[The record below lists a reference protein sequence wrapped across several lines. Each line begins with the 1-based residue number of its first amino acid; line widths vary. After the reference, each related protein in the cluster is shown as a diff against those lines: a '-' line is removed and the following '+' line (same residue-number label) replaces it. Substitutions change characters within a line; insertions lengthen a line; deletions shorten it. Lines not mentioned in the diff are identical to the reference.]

1 MNGTAFNICFQTVML
16 GLEGRRLSEF
26 DDIEGDGDEAVVQE
40 PAEAPEAAAEMVP
53 GACLSCG
60 NPVGGAFCAWC
71 GQKNDDLRRS
81 SFLLARDFMRDT
93 LGFESRMWRTLG
105 LMAIA
110 PGLVPKNYAHG
121 KRSRFTPPVR
131 MFLVVSFLFFVTI
144 ALTKTLFFAV
154 EVRQANAVEQAALA
168 ELSEAEDE
176 ALPSPSIEC
185 GLSLGARFFVK
196 EVDLEKNDDL
206 WNACVE
212 QVREQGRTEI
222 ESGEN
227 IQIGEELSESGFGT
241 ADATLLMDR
250 VLNGAEW
257 LVADPGALNNAFNNW
272 LPRVLFLMTPI
283 LALIMTLFIRGRDA
297 LIFDHLVLSFYTHAT
312 AFGIIALALI
322 LAQFNVPFTGSG
334 AFLGIAIYYF
344 AALKRAYGRGWVKTI
359 WTALMSGFLYWLILL
374 SVVMAIV
381 SSIIWQAS
389 A

>member
-1 MNGTAFNICFQTVML
+1 M
-16 GLEGRRLSEF
+16 SEF
-26 DDIEGDGDEAVVQE
+26 DDIDGGGEEAGTAEPTESPELTVV
-40 PAEAPEAAAEMVP
+40 PV
-53 GACLSCG
+53 ACLSCG
-60 NPVGGAFCAWC
+60 NPVGGTFCAWC

-81 SFLLARDFMRDT
+81 SFLLARDLMRDT

-154 EVRQANAVEQAALA
+154 EVRKADAAEQAILS
-168 ELSEAEDE
+168 ELSEEEGDL
-176 ALPSPSIEC
+176 LPSPSIEC

-196 EVDLEKNDDL
+196 EKDLETNEDL
-206 WNACVE
+206 WNECLE
-212 QVREQGRTEI
+212 QVRAQGRSEI
-222 ESGEN
+222 ESGQN
-227 IQIGEELSESGFGT
+227 IQLGAELSESGIGK
-241 ADATLLMDR
+241 ADAALLMDR
-250 VLNGAEW
+250 IINGAEW

-283 LALIMTLFIRGRDA
+283 LALIMTVFIRGRDA

-322 LAQFNVPFTGSG
+322 LAQFGVPNTGIG
-334 AFLGIAIYYF
+334 AFFGIAIYYF

-359 WTALMSGFLYWLILL
+359 WTAFMSGMIYWLILL

-381 SSIIWQAS
+381 SNITWQAS

>member
-1 MNGTAFNICFQTVML
+1 M
-16 GLEGRRLSEF
+16 SEF
-26 DDIEGDGDEAVVQE
+26 DDIDGDGEEGVAAE
-40 PAEAPEAAAEMVP
+40 PSEAPDAALAAVS
-53 GACLSCG
+53 CLSCG
-60 NPVGGAFCAWC
+60 NPVGGTFCAWC

-121 KRSRFTPPVR
+121 RRSRFTPPVR

-154 EVRQANAVEQAALA
+154 EVREADEAAQAVLT
-168 ELSEAEDE
+168 ELSEGEDE
-176 ALPSPSIEC
+176 ILPSPSIEC

-196 EVDLEKNDDL
+196 EKDIASNQEL
-206 WNACVE
+206 WNACLE
-212 QVREQGRTEI
+212 QVRTQGRSEI
-222 ESGEN
+222 QSGEN
-227 IQIGEELSESGFGT
+227 IQIGEELSESGFGEE
-241 ADATLLMDR
+241 DATAIMER
-250 VLNGAEW
+250 VLTGANW

-283 LALIMTLFIRGRDA
+283 LALIMTVFIRGRDA

-322 LAQFNVPFTGSG
+322 LAQFGVPYTGTG
-334 AFLGIAIYYF
+334 AFFGIAIYYF

-359 WTALMSGFLYWLILL
+359 WTALMSGLIYWLILL
-374 SVVMAIV
+374 SIVMAIV
-381 SSIIWQAS
+381 SNIIWQAS

>member
-1 MNGTAFNICFQTVML
+1 ML
-16 GLEGRRLSEF
+16 GLEGRKLGEF
-26 DDIEGDGDEAVVQE
+26 DDIEGGGDEAVTAEQT
-40 PAEAPEAAAEMVP
+40 EAPDGVAETAHV
-53 GACLSCG
+53 ACLSCG
-60 NPVGGAFCAWC
+60 NPIGGAFCTWC

-154 EVRQANAVEQAALA
+154 EVRKADAAEQAILA
-168 ELSEAEDE
+168 ELSEEEGE
-176 ALPSPSIEC
+176 ALPSPSLEC

-196 EVDLEKNDDL
+196 EKDLEKNADL
-206 WNACVE
+206 WNDCLV
-212 QVREQGRTEI
+212 QVRTQGRTEI

-227 IQIGEELSESGFGT
+227 LQIGEELSESGFDN
-241 ADATLLMDR
+241 ADAVLLMDR
-250 VLNGAEW
+250 VINGAEW
-257 LVADPGALNNAFNNW
+257 LVADPAALNNAFNNW

-283 LALIMTLFIRGRDA
+283 LALIMTIFIRGRDA
-297 LIFDHLVLSFYTHAT
+297 LVFDHLVLSFYTHAT

-322 LAQFNVPFTGSG
+322 LAQFNVPYTGSG
-334 AFLGIAIYYF
+334 AFIGIALYYF

-359 WTALMSGFLYWLILL
+359 WTALMTGLVYWLILL
-374 SVVMAIV
+374 SIVMAIV
-381 SSIIWQAS
+381 SNIIWQAS